1 MKKYLIAIVLFLF
14 IANIFNFSIY
24 KTAFSVDQATC
35 DQKAKQLGEYIT
47 TAQTNLKILYDDYNG
62 GETDWLT
69 GKKKNR
75 KYWKDETSTTYPS
88 GFKPLPLEWSSL
100 EPWKWW
106 QSDYYNVLDN
116 LLKDDGKPLMKA
128 AWDNV
133 KKATALS
140 DEMENLGCGDNTV
153 VNINSYGNIST
164 TNPTTYKN
172 IKENIIPRM
181 KKISGQVQDLQT
193 TSSGMPY
200 NSQNCQTK
208 CEENMKTNW
217 LKGGYCAALCLIDEA
232 FTTFVNWS
240 ITILISAAGIS

>member
-88 GFKPLPLEWSSL
+88 DFSFQLAWPPIQLNTYSTIENYFTASGFSL
-100 EPWKWW
+100 WKEAM
-106 QSDYYNVLDN
+106 SNAT
-116 LLKDDGKPLMKA
+116 KA
-128 AWDNV
+128 ANI
-133 KKATALS
+133 S
-140 DEMENLGCGDNTV
+140 DEMDSLGCSGDTT
-153 VNINSYGNIST
+153 IT
-164 TNPTTYKN
+164 TNTFAHPDNPNAQTVTFSTAKT
-172 IKENIIPRM
+172 ELIPNL
-181 KKISGQVQDLQT
+181 KKIAQQEADQQT
-193 TSSGMPY
+193 TSTGNPY
-200 NSQNCQTK
+200 NSSTCQTTCAK
-208 CEENMKTNW
+208 NMSGW
-217 LKGGYCAALCLIDEA
+217 LKEGYCAALCLIDEA
-232 FTTFVNWS
+232 FTTFITWS
-240 ITILISAAGIS
+240 INTLIAAAGVS